1 MKTVLI
7 TGCSSGIGLDAA
19 HHMRARGWRV
29 IATCRKEAD
38 IQARR
43 DEGFETLH
51 LELADEDSVARCA
64 RDALALGPVDALVN
78 NAAFAIPGAAED
90 LPRGALRAIFEANL
104 FGTHDLTRHF
114 LPHFRQHGGRVI
126 NISSVLGLAGIP
138 WRGAYVATKF
148 ALEGLTDVLRVEMA
162 DTPVRLVLIEPGP
175 IGTRIRAN
183 SIPHFEAWIDWQSS
197 ARADQYRQTL
207 LKRLYEPSAKKD
219 RFELPPRAVSEKIAL
234 ALESANPRPRYYVT
248 TPTWIAGI
256 GRRLLSTR
264 ALDWF
269 ARRS

>member
-1 MKTVLI
+1 MRTVLI

-64 RDALALGPVDALVN
+64 REALALGPVDALVN

-114 LPHFRQHGGRVI
+114 LPHFRQHGGRVV
-126 NISSVLGLAGIP
+126 NISSVL
-138 WRGAYVATKF
+138 
-148 ALEGLTDVLRVEMA
+148 
-162 DTPVRLVLIEPGP
+162 TPVRLVLIEPGP
-175 IGTRIRAN
+175 IGTKIRLN

-197 ARADQYRQTL
+197 PRADQYRQAL
-207 LKRLYEPSAKKD
+207 LKRLYQPSAKKD

>member
-1 MKTVLI
+1 MNTVLI

-19 HHMRARGWRV
+19 RHMRERGWRV
-29 IATCRKEAD
+29 IATCRKPGD
-38 IQARR
+38 IEARR
-43 DEGFETLH
+43 AEGFDTLP
-51 LELADEDSVARCA
+51 LELGDEDSVARCA
-64 RDALALGPVDALVN
+64 KAALALGRIDALVN

-104 FGTHDLTRHF
+104 FGTHDLTRRL
-114 LPHFRQHGGRVI
+114 LPHFRAHGGRVV
-126 NISSVLGLAGIP
+126 NISSVLGLVGIP

-162 DTPVRLVLIEPGP
+162 DTGVRFVLIEPGP
-175 IGTRIRAN
+175 IGTLIRQN
-183 SIPHFEAWIDWQSS
+183 SIPHFERWINWQASP
-197 ARADQYRQTL
+197 RAGQYRRTL
-207 LKRLYEPSAKKD
+207 LKRLYEPAAKKD
-219 RFELPPRAVSEKIAL
+219 RFELPPSAVSARIAE
-234 ALESANPRPRYYVT
+234 ALESTNPRPRYYVT
-248 TPTWIAGI
+248 TPTRIAGF